1 MYTFPR
7 QLILFISDLYFKV
20 NKYLG
25 HHQLLLSILKQKQV
39 AVSVKDTIQPQKKI
53 CNTECDFHCL
63 VSFEN
68 AQFAK
73 CSKN

>member
-39 AVSVKDTIQPQKKI
+39 AISVKDTIQPQKK
-53 CNTECDFHCL
+53 NL
-63 VSFEN
+63 
-68 AQFAK
+68 
-73 CSKN
+73 